1 MYLYIV
7 HAWPGIVLNLNFFF
21 EMMLLKIYI
30 YIYSYCQYRRCLLSK
45 GNQAHNVENDM
56 KTANNN
62 TDSSQFNSPFQCV
75 LLCTFPMNYG
85 AF

>member
-1 MYLYIV
+1 MATYSV
-7 HAWPGIVLNLNFFF
+7 KF
-21 EMMLLKIYI
+21 EFLLCNDVVKNI